1 MSEEK
6 IVEEIVEKELTQ
18 VQPDTMAMPPKTVY
32 EITMAR
38 MTPEIMANMGVKL
51 ISVNSSELF
60 WVTSTGQLY
69 GFAERRKAIE
79 AEYNWLMS
87 EPK

>member
-6 IVEEIVEKELTQ
+6 LIENTTEKE
-18 VQPDTMAMPPKTVY
+18 PAAATMAMPPKTVY